1 MIKKRIFDFS
11 LQDKRIKLIHTDDRY
26 TELKPG
32 DMGTI
37 RYTFDNLDDTC
48 IAIEWDSGF
57 TLSLVEGKDEYEII
71 E

>member
-48 IAIEWDSGF
+48 ITIEWDSGS